1 MLGIGDVTCELT
13 KSELAKKSKKID
25 AGSYPT
31 LFSLYLLIHLL
42 RNGDDVVWI

>member
-13 KSELAKKSKKID
+13 KNELAKKSKKID

-31 LFSLYLLIHLL
+31 LFSSLFVDSLAMEC
-42 RNGDDVVWI
+42 